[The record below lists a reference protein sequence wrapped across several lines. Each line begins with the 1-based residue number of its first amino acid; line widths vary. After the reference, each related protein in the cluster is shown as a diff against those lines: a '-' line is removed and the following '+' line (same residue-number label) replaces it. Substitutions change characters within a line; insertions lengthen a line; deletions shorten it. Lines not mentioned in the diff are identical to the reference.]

1 MNSRDLLAKLLANEN
16 LNIVRAPVSTA
27 SMDIRSRT
35 LTLPQWKEMTP
46 DVEEMLIGH
55 EVGHALYT
63 TDEYIKEGET
73 RALHGYMNVIED
85 VRIEK
90 KIKNKYPGL
99 RASFLKG
106 YKELNDRDFFEIQ
119 GKDLS
124 QLLLIDRINLYYK
137 VGFNCGVKFT
147 PTEMEF
153 IRRAD
158 KCDSINDVYGLA
170 KELLEFTKEERK
182 AKKQSMAE
190 QYSDIQL
197 SEEDVED
204 LEEVEY
210 DNDLY
215 DDLDEEE
222 DGDTDTDKEPTE
234 EDQKEEKQLKKG
246 SGSTPNTKPNI
257 DLTDVTDEEVES
269 QTENAFRQRL
279 SNMADTSTKVNI
291 MTPELKTTNTEIIVG
306 YKYILSDMPK
316 EFKEAEDN
324 LIRRYSA
331 EWFESYSKTN
341 TKDLEKFKTDS
352 SRVVN
357 YLVKEFE
364 MKKSAASYK
373 RSTIAKTGEL
383 NVRKLH
389 SYKLTDDLFKRI
401 TVVPDAKNHG
411 MVFLLDWSGS
421 MQGVMDDTM
430 KQVINLAMFCH
441 RAQIPYQV
449 FAFTNGYESSDIK
462 AQEYDPA
469 TFKGFT
475 AGAFHMLELFSHRM
489 TNSEFNKMIALM
501 FKKPWNVCRK
511 YSLNGTPLNEALLFM
526 ADYLGKFIKNNNV
539 EKASFITLTDGEGH
553 GISGVDGLY
562 ESTYSGGKYT
572 KIITY
577 LRDPVTRREY
587 TIGRDGALQT
597 KVFLTL
603 IKHRY
608 NVSTVGF
615 HVIRNS
621 TRDMETFIRYNITTC
636 VTAYDTL
643 QLVQQFKKQ
652 FREQDFALVTNT
664 GRDELYLLPATKLVT
679 DDGALNV
686 TTNMNSKQIAKQFT
700 KFLDVKKTSRLLLNR
715 FVARIA

>member
-55 EVGHALYT
+55 EVGHALFT
-63 TDEYIKEGET
+63 TDDYIKEGET

-124 QLLLIDRINLYYK
+124 QLLLIDRMNLYYK

-147 PTEMEF
+147 TTEMEF
-153 IRRAD
+153 IRRTD
-158 KCDSINDVYGLA
+158 KCDSIDDVYLLA

-190 QYSDIQL
+190 QYNDIQL

-204 LEEVEY
+204 LDEVEY

-215 DDLDEEE
+215 DDLEEEE
-222 DGDTDTDKEPTE
+222 DGDTDNDKPSEEEPE
-234 EDQKEEKQLKKG
+234 EEKQLKKG
-246 SGSTPNTKPNI
+246 SGSTPETKPN
-257 DLTDVTDEEVES
+257 TEVTDEELES
-269 QTENAFRQRL
+269 TTENAFRQRL
-279 SNMADTSTKVNI
+279 SNMADTSTLVNI
-291 MTPELKTTNTEIIVG
+291 LVPELKTRNNDVIVG
-306 YKYILSDMPK
+306 YKHILSDMP
-316 EFKEAEDN
+316 EELKEAEDN
-324 LIRRYSA
+324 MIKRYSA
-331 EWFESYSKTN
+331 EWFKAYSANT

-373 RSTIAKTGEL
+373 RSMTAKTGEL

-421 MQGVMDDTM
+421 MQGVMEDTM
-430 KQVINLAMFCH
+430 KQVINLAMFCQ

-449 FAFTNGYESSDIK
+449 FAFTNGYTSDDPYT
-462 AQEYDPA
+462 ATTNYDPA

-475 AGAFHMLELFSHRM
+475 VGSFNMLELFSHKM
-489 TNSEFNKMIALM
+489 TNTEFNKMVGLL
-501 FKKPWNVCRK
+501 FKRPWNSCRK

-553 GISGVDGLY
+553 GISGVQNFR
-562 ESTYSGGKYT
+562 ETTYSGGKYT

-587 TIGRDGALQT
+587 SIERDGALQT
-597 KVFLTL
+597 KVFLAL

-608 NVSTVGF
+608 AVSTIGF

-621 TRDMETFIRYNITTC
+621 RRDMEQFIRYNIPTC
-636 VTAYDTL
+636 VNGYEAHVM
-643 QLVQQFKKQ
+643 VQEFKKQ
-652 FREQDFALVTNT
+652 FREQDFALVANT
-664 GRDELYLLPATKLVT
+664 GRDELYLLPASKLVT
-679 DDGALNV
+679 DEGELIV

-715 FVARIA
+715 FVALIA

>member
-55 EVGHALYT
+55 EVGHALFT

-106 YKELNDRDFFEIQ
+106 YKELNDRDFFEVQ

-124 QLLLIDRINLYYK
+124 QLLLIDRMNLYYK

-147 PTEMEF
+147 PAEMEF

-158 KCDSINDVYGLA
+158 KCDSIDDVYSLA

-204 LEEVEY
+204 LEEIEY
-210 DNDLY
+210 DADLF
-215 DDLDEEE
+215 DDLEDEDSDETDEDGEPTDEEVE
-222 DGDTDTDKEPTE
+222 DEP
-234 EDQKEEKQLKKG
+234 KKKG
-246 SGSTPNTKPNI
+246 SGSMADAKPN
-257 DLTDVTDEEVES
+257 TDVTDEELES

-279 SNMADTSTKVNI
+279 SAMADIKTMVNI
-291 MTPELKTTNTEIIVG
+291 LTPELRTRNKDVIVS
-306 YKYILSDMPK
+306 YKKVLSELPVA
-316 EFKEAEDN
+316 FKEGEERMT
-324 LIRRYSA
+324 LRYGQ
-331 EWFESYSKTN
+331 EWLKEYKSRN
-341 TKDLEKFKTDS
+341 TKDLEKFKVDS

-364 MKKSAASYK
+364 MKKSATAYK
-373 RSTIAKTGEL
+373 RSTTAKTGEL

-421 MQGVMDDTM
+421 MSGVMDDTM
-430 KQVINLAMFCH
+430 KQVINLAMFCQ

-449 FAFTNGYESSDIK
+449 FAFTNGYADE
-462 AQEYDPA
+462 EYPSHIDGD
-469 TFKGFT
+469 TYTGFVC
-475 AGAFHMLELFSHRM
+475 GSFNLLELFSNRM
-489 TNSEFNKMIALM
+489 TNTEFNTMVDLM
-501 FKKPWNVCRK
+501 FKKPWNTANK
-511 YSLNGTPLNEALLFM
+511 YSLNSTPLNEALLYM

-553 GISGVDGLY
+553 GIHSNNGISDSIYQNGQ
-562 ESTYSGGKYT
+562 YT
-572 KIITY
+572 KVVTY

-587 TIGRDGALQT
+587 AINRDGTQQT
-597 KVFLTL
+597 KVFLTIL
-603 IKHRY
+603 KHRY
-608 NVSTVGF
+608 NISTIGF

-621 TRDMETFIRYNITTC
+621 RRDMETFVRYNIPT
-636 VTAYDTL
+636 VKNGL
-643 QLVQQFKKQ
+643 EQLNLVENFKKQ
-652 FREQDFALVTNT
+652 FREKDFALVFGT
-664 GRDELYLLPATKLVT
+664 GRDELYLLPATKLIT
-679 DDGALNV
+679 DEGELKVD
-686 TTNMNSKQIAKQFT
+686 TKMNSKQIARQFT
-700 KFLDVKKTSRLLLNR
+700 KFLDVKKTSRLLLSR
-715 FVARIA
+715 FVSLIA

>member
-55 EVGHALYT
+55 EVGHALFT
-63 TDEYIKEGET
+63 TDDYIKEGET

-124 QLLLIDRINLYYK
+124 QLLLIDRMNLYYK

-147 PTEMEF
+147 TTEMEF

-158 KCDSINDVYGLA
+158 KCDSIDDVYSLA

-204 LEEVEY
+204 LEEIEY
-210 DNDLY
+210 DTDMF
-215 DDLDEEE
+215 DDLEDEDADETDE
-222 DGDTDTDKEPTE
+222 DGEPKDQEDEDEPT
-234 EDQKEEKQLKKG
+234 KKG
-246 SGSTPNTKPNI
+246 SGSLPDAKPN
-257 DLTDVTDEEVES
+257 TDVTDEELES

-279 SNMADTSTKVNI
+279 SAMADTKTMVKI
-291 MTPELKTTNTEIIVG
+291 LTPELRTRNKDVIVG
-306 YKYILSDMPK
+306 YKKVLSELPVA
-316 EFKEAEDN
+316 FKEGEERMT
-324 LIRRYSA
+324 LRYGE
-331 EWFESYSKTN
+331 EWLKEYKSRN
-341 TKDLEKFKTDS
+341 TKDLDKFKVDS

-364 MKKSAASYK
+364 MKKSATAYK
-373 RSTIAKTGEL
+373 RSTTAKTGEL

-421 MQGVMDDTM
+421 MSGVMDDTM
-430 KQVINLAMFCH
+430 KQVINLAMFCQ

-449 FAFTNGYESSDIK
+449 FAFTNGYADE
-462 AQEYDPA
+462 EYPSHIDGD
-469 TFKGFT
+469 TYTGFVC
-475 AGAFHMLELFSHRM
+475 GSFNLLELFSNRM
-489 TNSEFNKMIALM
+489 TNTEFNTMVDLM
-501 FKKPWNVCRK
+501 FKKPWNTANK
-511 YSLNGTPLNEALLFM
+511 YSLNSTPLNEALLYM

-553 GISGVDGLY
+553 GIHSNNGISDSIYQNGQ
-562 ESTYSGGKYT
+562 YT
-572 KIITY
+572 KVVTY

-587 TIGRDGALQT
+587 AINRDGTQQT
-597 KVFLTL
+597 KVFLTIL
-603 IKHRY
+603 KHRY
-608 NVSTVGF
+608 NISTIGF

-621 TRDMETFIRYNITTC
+621 RRDMETFVRYNIPT
-636 VTAYDTL
+636 VKNGL
-643 QLVQQFKKQ
+643 EQLNLVEGFKKQ
-652 FREQDFALVTNT
+652 FREKDFALVFGT
-664 GRDELYLLPATKLVT
+664 GRDELYLLPATKLIT
-679 DDGALNV
+679 DEGELKVD
-686 TTNMNSKQIAKQFT
+686 TKMNSKQIARQFT
-700 KFLDVKKTSRLLLNR
+700 KFLDVKKTSRLLLSR
-715 FVARIA
+715 FVSLIA

>member
-55 EVGHALYT
+55 EVGHALFT
-63 TDEYIKEGET
+63 TDEYIKENET

-106 YKELNDRDFFEIQ
+106 YKELNDRDFFEVQ

-124 QLLLIDRINLYYK
+124 QLLLIDRMNLYYK

-147 PTEMEF
+147 TTEMEF

-158 KCDSINDVYGLA
+158 KCDSIDDVYLLA

-204 LEEVEY
+204 LEEIEY
-210 DNDLY
+210 DADLF
-215 DDLDEEE
+215 DDLEDEDSDETDEDGEPIDEEVE
-222 DGDTDTDKEPTE
+222 DEP
-234 EDQKEEKQLKKG
+234 KKKG
-246 SGSTPNTKPNI
+246 SGSMADAKPN
-257 DLTDVTDEEVES
+257 TDVTDEELES

-279 SNMADTSTKVNI
+279 SAMADIKTMVNI
-291 MTPELKTTNTEIIVG
+291 LTPELRTRNKDVIVS
-306 YKYILSDMPK
+306 YKKVLSELPVA
-316 EFKEAEDN
+316 FKEGEERMT
-324 LIRRYSA
+324 LRYGA
-331 EWFESYSKTN
+331 EWLKEYKSRN
-341 TKDLEKFKTDS
+341 TKDLDKFKVDS

-364 MKKSAASYK
+364 MKKSATAYK
-373 RSTIAKTGEL
+373 RSTTAKTGEL

-421 MQGVMDDTM
+421 MSGVMDDTM
-430 KQVINLAMFCH
+430 KQVINLAMFCQ

-449 FAFTNGYESSDIK
+449 FAFTNGYADE
-462 AQEYDPA
+462 EYPSHIEGD
-469 TFKGFT
+469 TYTGFVC
-475 AGAFHMLELFSHRM
+475 GSFNLLELFSNRM
-489 TNSEFNKMIALM
+489 TNTEFNTMVDLM
-501 FKKPWNVCRK
+501 FKKPWNTANK
-511 YSLNGTPLNEALLFM
+511 YSLNSTPLNEALLYM

-553 GISGVDGLY
+553 GIHSNNGISDSIYQNGQ
-562 ESTYSGGKYT
+562 YT
-572 KIITY
+572 KVVTY

-587 TIGRDGALQT
+587 AINRDGTQQT
-597 KVFLTL
+597 KVFLTIL
-603 IKHRY
+603 KHRY
-608 NVSTVGF
+608 NISTIGF

-621 TRDMETFIRYNITTC
+621 RRDMETFVRYNIPT
-636 VTAYDTL
+636 VKNGL
-643 QLVQQFKKQ
+643 EQLNLVENFKKQ
-652 FREQDFALVTNT
+652 FREKDFALVFGT
-664 GRDELYLLPATKLVT
+664 GRDELYLLPATKLIT
-679 DDGALNV
+679 DEGELKVD
-686 TTNMNSKQIAKQFT
+686 TKMNSKQIARQFT
-700 KFLDVKKTSRLLLNR
+700 KFLDVKKTSRLLLSR
-715 FVARIA
+715 FVSLIA

>member
-55 EVGHALYT
+55 EVGHALFT
-63 TDEYIKEGET
+63 TDEYIKENET

-124 QLLLIDRINLYYK
+124 QLLLIDRMNLYYK

-147 PTEMEF
+147 TTEMEF

-158 KCDSINDVYGLA
+158 RCDSIDDVYVLA

-197 SEEDVED
+197 SEEDAED
-204 LEEVEY
+204 LEEIEY
-210 DNDLY
+210 DSDLF
-215 DDLDEEE
+215 DDLEDEDSDETDE
-222 DGDTDTDKEPTE
+222 DGEPKAEDDEDEPT
-234 EDQKEEKQLKKG
+234 KKG
-246 SGSTPNTKPNI
+246 SGSMADAKPN
-257 DLTDVTDEEVES
+257 TDVTDEELES

-279 SNMADTSTKVNI
+279 SAMADTKTMVKI
-291 MTPELKTTNTEIIVG
+291 LTPELRTRNKDVIVG
-306 YKYILSDMPK
+306 YKKVLSELPVA
-316 EFKEAEDN
+316 FKEGEERMT
-324 LIRRYSA
+324 LRYGQ
-331 EWFESYSKTN
+331 EWLKEYTSRN
-341 TKDLEKFKTDS
+341 TKDLSKFKVDS

-364 MKKSAASYK
+364 MKKSATAYK
-373 RSTIAKTGEL
+373 RSTTAKTGEL

-421 MQGVMDDTM
+421 MSGVMDDTM
-430 KQVINLAMFCH
+430 KQVINLAMFCQ

-449 FAFTNGYESSDIK
+449 FAFTNGYADE
-462 AQEYDPA
+462 EYPSHVEGD
-469 TFKGFT
+469 TYTGFVC
-475 AGAFHMLELFSHRM
+475 GSFNLLELFSNRM
-489 TNSEFNKMIALM
+489 TNTEFNTMVDLM
-501 FKKPWNVCRK
+501 FKKPWNTANK
-511 YSLNGTPLNEALLFM
+511 YSLNSTPLNEALLYM

-553 GISGVDGLY
+553 GIHSNNGINDSMYHNGQ
-562 ESTYSGGKYT
+562 YT
-572 KIITY
+572 KVVTY

-587 TIGRDGALQT
+587 AINRDGTQQT
-597 KVFLTL
+597 KVFLTIL
-603 IKHRY
+603 KHRY
-608 NVSTVGF
+608 NISTIGF

-621 TRDMETFIRYNITTC
+621 RRDMETFVRYNIPT
-636 VTAYDTL
+636 VKNGL
-643 QLVQQFKKQ
+643 EQLNLVENFKKQ
-652 FREQDFALVTNT
+652 FREKDFALVFGT
-664 GRDELYLLPATKLVT
+664 GRDELYLLPATKLIT
-679 DDGALNV
+679 DEGELKVD
-686 TTNMNSKQIAKQFT
+686 TKMNSKQIARQFT
-700 KFLDVKKTSRLLLNR
+700 KFLDVKKTSRLLLSR
-715 FVARIA
+715 FVSLIA

>member
-35 LTLPQWKEMTP
+35 LTLPQWQEMTP

-63 TDEYIKEGET
+63 TDEYIKEGES

-106 YKELNDRDFFEIQ
+106 YKELNDRDFFEVQ

-124 QLLLIDRINLYYK
+124 KLLLIDRMNLYYK
-137 VGFNCGVKFT
+137 VGINCGVKFN

-158 KCDSINDVYGLA
+158 KCDSINDVYVLA

-182 AKKQSMAE
+182 AMKQSMAE
-190 QYSDIQL
+190 QYVDVPM
-197 SEEDVED
+197 SEEDLED

-210 DNDLY
+210 ENDMY
-215 DDLDEEE
+215 DDLEDEEGDEDGEPKDEEE
-222 DGDTDTDKEPTE
+222 NDEP
-234 EDQKEEKQLKKG
+234 KKKG
-246 SGSTPNTKPNI
+246 SGSIPDAKKPE
-257 DLTDVTDEEVES
+257 TDVTDEELES
-269 QTENAFRQRL
+269 KTETSLRQRL
-279 SNMADTSTKVNI
+279 SNLADTKTLVQI
-291 MTPELKTTNTEIIVG
+291 MTPEMRTRSTAEIVIG
-306 YKYILSDMPK
+306 YKRILSELP
-316 EFKEAEDN
+316 EQFAEGEDR
-324 LIRRYSA
+324 IKDRYGVDYLNEYKSRIA
-331 EWFESYSKTN
+331 
-341 TKDLEKFKTDS
+341 KDLDKFKTDS

-364 MKKSAASYK
+364 MKKSATAYK
-373 RSTIAKTGEL
+373 RSTTAKTGEL

-430 KQVINLAMFCH
+430 KQVINLAMFCQ

-449 FAFTNGYESSDIK
+449 FAFTNGYSED
-462 AQEYDPA
+462 EYA
-469 TFKGFT
+469 TNYVDDNYKGFICGT
-475 AGAFHMLELFSHRM
+475 FNMLELFSNKM
-489 TNSEFNKMIALM
+489 TNSEFNNMVALM
-501 FKKPWNVCRK
+501 FKKPWNTTRK
-511 YSLNGTPLNEALLFM
+511 FGLNGTPLNEALLFM

-553 GISGVDGLY
+553 GIDGKH
-562 ESTYSGGKYT
+562 SIRDTSFANGGYT
-572 KIITY
+572 KVITY

-587 TIGRDGALQT
+587 TINRDGPQQT
-597 KVFLTL
+597 KVFLAI

-608 NVSTVGF
+608 NVATIGF

-621 TRDMETFIRYNITTC
+621 RRDMETFIRYNIPTC
-636 VTAYDTL
+636 TNGHE
-643 QLVQQFKKQ
+643 QWKLVESFKKQ
-652 FREQDFALVTNT
+652 FREKDFALVAET

-679 DDGALNV
+679 DEGELKVD
-686 TTNMNSKQIAKQFT
+686 TKMNSKQIARQFT

-715 FVARIA
+715 FVALVA

>member
-55 EVGHALYT
+55 EVGHALFT
-63 TDEYIKEGET
+63 TDEYIKEGES

-99 RASFLKG
+99 RASFIKG

-124 QLLLIDRINLYYK
+124 KLLLIDRMNLYYK
-137 VGFNCGVKFT
+137 VGFNCGVKFN

-158 KCDSINDVYGLA
+158 KCDSINDVYTLA

-182 AKKQSMAE
+182 AMKQSMAE
-190 QYSDIQL
+190 KYIDVQV
-197 SEEDVED
+197 SEEDLDD
-204 LEEVEY
+204 LDEIEY
-210 DNDLY
+210 ESDIY

-222 DGDTDTDKEPTE
+222 NGQPSEKEETE
-234 EDQKEEKQLKKG
+234 EPKKKKG
-246 SGSTPNTKPNI
+246 SGSTPESMPKPP
-257 DLTDVTDEEVES
+257 TEVTEEELES
-269 QTENAFRQRL
+269 KTESSLRQRL
-279 SNMADTSTKVNI
+279 SNLADTNTQVNI
-291 MTPELKTTNTEIIVG
+291 MTPELRTYNKDVIVG
-306 YKYILSDMPK
+306 YKKILSELPLAFTSSDERLIERYGAVWLK
-316 EFKEAEDN
+316 EYKSRYTKE
-324 LIRRYSA
+324 
-331 EWFESYSKTN
+331 
-341 TKDLEKFKTDS
+341 LEKFKVDS

-364 MKKSAASYK
+364 MKKSATAYK
-373 RSTIAKTGEL
+373 RSSIAKTGEL

-421 MQGVMDDTM
+421 MQGVMEDTM
-430 KQVINLAMFCH
+430 KQVINLAMFCQ

-449 FAFTNGYESSDIK
+449 FAFTNGYIDDTPY
-462 AQEYDPA
+462 QYNTVNMDDF
-469 TFKGFT
+469 TGFT
-475 AGAFHMLELFSHRM
+475 CGTFNMLELFSNKM
-489 TNSEFNKMIALM
+489 TNSEFNNMVSFM
-501 FKKPWNVCRK
+501 FRKPWLSAEK
-511 YSLNGTPLNEALLFM
+511 YTLNGTPLNEALLFM
-526 ADYLGKFIKNNNV
+526 TDYLGKFIKNNNI

-553 GISGVDGLY
+553 GIDGTNVIR
-562 ESTYSGGKYT
+562 ETTYNNGKYA
-572 KIITY
+572 KVITY
-577 LRDPVTRREY
+577 LRDPMTRREY
-587 TIGRDGALQT
+587 TISRDGTEQT
-597 KVFLTL
+597 KVFLTM

-608 NVSTVGF
+608 NVSTIGF

-621 TRDMETFIRYNITTC
+621 RRDMESFIRYNIPGC
-636 VTAYDTL
+636 INGHEQYN
-643 QLVQQFKKQ
+643 LVQDFKKQ
-652 FREQDFALVTNT
+652 FREKDFALVTET

-679 DDGALNV
+679 DEGELKVD
-686 TTNMNSKQIAKQFT
+686 TKMNSKQIAKEFT

-715 FVARIA
+715 FVSLVA